1 MQTSDNWK
9 CEVCEKIFDNYR
21 KLNGHKSSH
30 QPKRRGK
37 IKKEDGSLSST
48 EIREIRKNSNHDCLF
63 CGKEFETGPKLGSH
77 VRNCKERPDYNKIK
91 EKQIATNQEIN
102 SRPEVREKISK
113 SNKLFLQ
120 KNPHMVPYLRNHSS
134 KKSFPEI
141 IFENLLISNN
151 IEGWKYNFSVGS
163 YVFDFAFDKIKLDI
177 EIDGSQHKLE
187 NMVKRDIIRD
197 EFSKSIGWEVIRIE
211 AKDVMQKHLQ
221 DDIIIKIKQKILE
234 LEK

>member
-1 MQTSDNWK
+1 MKIGDNWK

-48 EIREIRKNSNHDCLF
+48 EIRELRKNSNHDCLF

-77 VRNCKERPDYNKIK
+77 VRNCRERPDYDKIK
-91 EKQIATNQEIN
+91 ERQTATNQEIN

-113 SNKLFLQ
+113 SNKQFLQ

-134 KKSFPEI
+134 KKIFPEI
-141 IFENLLISNN
+141 VFENLLISNN

-163 YVFDFAFDKIKLDI
+163 YVFDFAFDKIKLDV

-187 NMVKRDIIRD
+187 KMIKRDIIRD

-211 AKDVMQKHLQ
+211 AKDVMKKDLQ
-221 DDIIIKIKQKILE
+221 DDIIIKIKQKIVE
-234 LEK
+234 LQK